1 MNLRSR
7 FRKIKRLV
15 KLTATFLI
23 LGIALIYQLP
33 EVYKTYLLYIGIGAS
48 ALWTISKYFRTTYVN
63 KWGYIVQVRENDLQ
77 HRVVARNQL
86 NRKLFQNEVVHHIN
100 GQRTD
105 NRLINLCVMDRD
117 KHEQF
122 HSWLSWKKKKSGK
135 YPSFPDQKRT
145 LVNEYGGILLEAIHQ
160 ESILPNTKQLY
171 EALRKE
177 RKRIADEKNIKV
189 YIVCDNQTLQSM
201 AKHMPLTAEQ
211 MIQINGIGYA
221 KLSMYGERFLSVIR
235 NFQHSEK
242 NQDTA

>member
-7 FRKIKRLV
+7 FRKIKRRL
-15 KLTATFLI
+15 KITATFLI

-33 EVYKTYLLYIGIGAS
+33 EVYKTYLLYIGIGIS
-48 ALWTISKYFRTTYVN
+48 ALWTLSKYFRTTYIN
-63 KWGYIVQVRENDLQ
+63 KWGYVVRIRENDLQ

-105 NRLINLCVMDRD
+105 NRLINLCVMDRE
-117 KHEQF
+117 KHELF
-122 HSWLSWKKKKSGK
+122 HSWLSWKKRKNGK
-135 YPSFPDQKRT
+135 YPSFPDQKKT
-145 LVNEYGGILLEAIHQ
+145 LVNEYGGILLETIHQ
-160 ESILPNTKQLY
+160 QSVIPSTKQLF

-177 RKRIADEKNIKV
+177 RKRIADEKNMKV
-189 YIVCDNQTLQSM
+189 YFVCDNQTLHEM

-235 NFQHSEK
+235 KFQQPK
-242 NQDTA
+242 GNQNSA